1 MDGTLTRP
9 QFDFDAIRREIGLK
23 DEPILEALVRM
34 DPEERRRAEAILN
47 KYEAQFAA
55 SSELQPGAEA
65 IVSAIRRAGIAQ
77 VLMTRNSREST
88 AVFLERHRLTFDLV
102 WTRADGPMKPS
113 PEPVLEICR
122 RLDVAP
128 AQAWVIGDYLYDIQ
142 CGRGAG
148 AHTVLLL
155 NNGKRPRWADEAE
168 HVIES
173 LDALAAILRIEHA

>member
-9 QFDFDAIRREIGLK
+9 QFDFDAIRRDIGLK
-23 DEPILEALVRM
+23 DEPILETLVRM
-34 DPEERRRAEAILN
+34 PPDQRRRAEAILN

-55 SSELQPGAEA
+55 SSELQPGAGP
-65 IVSAIRRAGIAQ
+65 IVSAIRRAGFALA
-77 VLMTRNSREST
+77 LMTRNSREST
-88 AVFLERHRLTFDLV
+88 AVFLERHRLTFDVV

-113 PEPVLEICR
+113 PEPVIEICR
-122 RLDVAP
+122 RLGVAP
-128 AQAWVIGDYLYDIQ
+128 ARAWVVGDYLYDIQ
-142 CGRGAG
+142 CGRSAG

-173 LDALAAILRIEHA
+173 LDALAVILEIEYA